1 MGKAPEKKASGVH
14 GVSSRMNE
22 LGGPCFG
29 LPMFNQDPYAAA
41 GRPKKHSG
49 RPR

>member
-1 MGKAPEKKASGVH
+1 
-14 GVSSRMNE
+14 MNE

-41 GRPKKHSG
+41 ERPKKHSG